1 MEDTLRDLNKL
12 INYYQKLVDSIPI
25 NECSNQQPIKS
36 STSNFS
42 SSSSSSLNASTNP
55 SDLFEP
61 KKLTLNLDETNK
73 SSLFSEKSSHQTS
86 NFSSPSSSTL
96 TTPTSEQGS
105 FLIRKSFEENR
116 TKNQLKK
123 SKQNKTNKLHH
134 SVDIINLL
142 VKYVPINLSSQ
153 LEKCLKELI
162 NRKETVLNQ
171 ISIYE
176 STNNQ
181 CSAQEQNDFELNSLD
196 SNYES
201 DNNSVKSFQSFNLLS
216 IVNETK
222 KQTNDKIIKSNN
234 LEVTLQ
240 IQVKLNNSDDS
251 DSTLNES
258 LTNLNETI
266 QTNNASKNSNNNI
279 LLKSSITKIAK
290 IKISN
295 DPSPQMFLNSVS
307 MSASSSDST
316 ATPGSPKTPIPS
328 FHTDNNNNN
337 ETTREASFDNLPSN
351 TTTNADQP
359 TVSQDLLNFKRQLS
373 DGYSSSN
380 TPLSASSINNET
392 PSCNPFFSSSQNNL

>member
-36 STSNFS
+36 STSNV
-42 SSSSSSLNASTNP
+42 SSSSSSLNASTNS

-73 SSLFSEKSSHQTS
+73 SSLLSEKSSHQTS

-153 LEKCLKELI
+153 SEKCLKELI
-162 NRKETVLNQ
+162 NRRETVLNFRK
-171 ISIYE
+171 
-176 STNNQ
+176 

-201 DNNSVKSFQSFNLLS
+201 DNNSVKSFQSFNLLN

-222 KQTNDKIIKSNN
+222 KQTNDKTIKCNN
-234 LEVTLQ
+234 LEVALQ

-266 QTNNASKNSNNNI
+266 QTNNSSKNSNNNI

-295 DPSPQMFLNSVS
+295 DPSPQMFLSSVS
-307 MSASSSDST
+307 ISASSSDST

-328 FHTDNNNNN
+328 FHTDNNNND
-337 ETTREASFDNLPSN
+337 TTREESFDNLPSN

-359 TVSQDLLNFKRQLS
+359 IVSQDLLNFKRQLS